1 MSYPVF
7 HINTQIQVP
16 EFIKVKTYKKKKDAS
31 YVPPS
36 WNKEE
41 NPVSN
46 NEDDVSHD
54 EGELPTEIPNP
65 INNVL
70 TYNFITNMLHLEKKP
85 QNSNET
91 SDSDNEIAQ
100 IHPSDISSSPDPES
114 LLELDPETP
123 PDQNLELE
131 SINIKMYR
139 SVLTDENNEIL
150 CFSPPSA
157 FPLEEFK
164 KKNPVIS
171 SNIYANEIIEGTM
184 INIFYDKRLEAWEI
198 STRATV
204 GGNYWYYR
212 NQYSSNENATQL
224 TFRQM
229 FMECMGYYKDDDL
242 SCVELFKIFPTNFC
256 YSFVMQ
262 HPANHMV
269 LNITTPTLY
278 LVSVY
283 ELNKTSVTYI
293 PPPVYESWEIFSH
306 PNTHIQF
313 PQKYN
318 LYSYE
323 EYESQYASLYTTHH
337 ILGVM
342 FTDLLTGERSSMT
355 NVVYESVRKLRGNNP
370 NLQYQFFALK
380 DLDEKQKFLKYFPM
394 YTDQFFE
401 FSQEY
406 QKFIGIVH
414 QYYFEYYILK
424 QPSITPIPKK
434 YFIHVSRIHHNIYL
448 PSLESGRIVI
458 THKVVESYFNSMS
471 SGELMH
477 YMYYK
482 DKPKK
487 IMEQASV

>member
-7 HINTQIQVP
+7 QINTQIQLP
-16 EFIKVKTYKKKKDAS
+16 KFIKVKTYKKKKDAL

-36 WNKEE
+36 FNKEDIEASDVDVEDSYVESSSTPSIHEEESE
-41 NPVSN
+41 NS
-46 NEDDVSHD
+46 
-54 EGELPTEIPNP
+54 
-65 INNVL
+65 NVL
-70 TYNFITNMLHLEKKP
+70 TYNFITNMLHLTKKSH
-85 QNSNET
+85 NSNENC
-91 SDSDNEIAQ
+91 DSDPDIAQ
-100 IHPSDISSSPDPES
+100 IYPNDCEPAHESVPEPDY
-114 LLELDPETP
+114 
-123 PDQNLELE
+123 
-131 SINIKMYR
+131 IKLYR

-157 FPLEEFK
+157 LSLEEFK
-164 KKNPVIS
+164 LKNPIIS

-184 INIFYDKRLEAWEI
+184 INVFYDKRLGAWEI

-212 NQYSSNENATQL
+212 NQYASKEDASQL

-229 FMECMGYYKDDDL
+229 FMECMGYNKYDDL
-242 SCVELFKIFPTNFC
+242 TCIEILKEFPTNCC
-256 YSFVMQ
+256 YSFVIQ

-269 LNITTPTLY
+269 LNITTPTLF

-283 ELNKTSVTYI
+283 QIDKTSVTYI

-306 PNTHIQF
+306 PNSGIQF
-313 PQKYN
+313 PQTYN
-318 LYSYE
+318 LSSYD
-323 EYESQYASLYTTHH
+323 EYQSHYASLYTSHY

-406 QKFIGIVH
+406 QKFITNVH
-414 QYYFEYYILK
+414 QYYFAYYVLK
-424 QPSITPIPKK
+424 QPPQTPIPKK

-448 PSLESGRIVI
+448 PSLATGRAVI
-458 THKVVESYFNSMS
+458 TRNVVENYVNNMS
-471 SGELMH
+471 AGELMH

-487 IMEQASV
+487 IVEHPLA

>member
-7 HINTQIQVP
+7 HINTQLQVP

-46 NEDDVSHD
+46 HVSNISQDEDDSSSV
-54 EGELPTEIPNP
+54 
-65 INNVL
+65 NVL
-70 TYNFITNMLHLEKKP
+70 TYNFITNMLHLEKTP
-85 QNSNET
+85 QNPNENP
-91 SDSDNEIAQ
+91 DSDTEHAQ
-100 IHPSDISSSPDPES
+100 IHPMERKELYPIHDLTPEPDLEPE
-114 LLELDPETP
+114 
-123 PDQNLELE
+123 
-131 SINIKMYR
+131 NIKLYR

-164 KKNPVIS
+164 KKNPIIS

-184 INIFYDKRLEAWEI
+184 INVFYDKRLGAWEI

-212 NQYSSNENATQL
+212 NQYSSNENASQL

-229 FMECMGYYKDDDL
+229 FMECMGYYKDEDL
-242 SCVELFKIFPTNFC
+242 SCIELFKEFPTNCC

-269 LNITTPTLY
+269 LNITTPTLF

-283 ELNKTSVTYI
+283 QIDKTSVTYI

-306 PNTHIQF
+306 PNSRIQF
-313 PQKYN
+313 PQNYN
-318 LYSYE
+318 LPSYE
-323 EYESQYASLYTTHH
+323 EYESHYASLYTSHH

-406 QKFIGIVH
+406 QKFITSVH

-424 QPSITPIPKK
+424 QPSINPIPKK

-458 THKVVESYFNSMS
+458 THKVVENYFNSMS

-487 IMEQASV
+487 IVEQVSI